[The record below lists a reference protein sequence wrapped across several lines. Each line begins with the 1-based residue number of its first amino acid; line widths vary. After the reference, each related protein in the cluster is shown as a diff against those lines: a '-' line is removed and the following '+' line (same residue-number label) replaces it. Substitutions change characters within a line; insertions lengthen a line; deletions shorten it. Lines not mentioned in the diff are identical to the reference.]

1 MRTEE
6 NDERRCEALLT
17 LSWACTAAWAAG
29 TCSAIEIRTN
39 DPDKPVKTVKW
50 RFDVKDVER

>member
-1 MRTEE
+1 MGMHR
-6 NDERRCEALLT
+6 
-17 LSWACTAAWAAG
+17 G
-29 TCSAIEIRTN
+29 MGGQHMFAIEVRTN